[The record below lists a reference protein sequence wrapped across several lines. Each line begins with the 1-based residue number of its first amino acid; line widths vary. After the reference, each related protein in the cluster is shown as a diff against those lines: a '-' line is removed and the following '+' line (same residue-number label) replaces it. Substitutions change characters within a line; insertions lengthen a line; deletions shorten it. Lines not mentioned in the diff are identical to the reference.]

1 VKKIHLKIRPTILFI
16 LIFVVALSTVISL
29 GLQYYFSKQLAFK
42 GANESIQQIA
52 DKTRLIVKNSYESSD
67 NLLSLLELSTGIHK
81 LPKEKE
87 QHVMLKKL
95 TRALSHNNLIYS
107 LYIGYENK
115 DFYEVINL
123 ENEKNLRKKFD
134 AKENERWLIIK
145 IFNKN
150 GNQIEMKQYLDSSLK
165 HTRMLSDS
173 TKYNPTVRPWYKKAM
188 KSKQITKTEPYFFA
202 NLESLGVTYSKRIE
216 TSNNVIAFDISLKS
230 MARFLKEQEFI
241 KGTQLYMF
249 DDKGK
254 IVASN
259 VKEQQYP
266 HNINEVLRK
275 STNNQLST
283 VKVNDAEYSVRYIT
297 LKENNEFKTNLS
309 ILVPKDAIL
318 KPYNEKIYFSI
329 MMNVIFLLIL
339 IPLVWLATKLIVKP
353 IDKLMEEN
361 KKIIEQ
367 DFDNVKIIETP
378 VCELHYLSQS
388 FFTMAS
394 AIKKHEEAQVKLM
407 DSFIE
412 VLAGAIDNKSKYTG
426 GHCNRVPILSVMLA
440 KKASSSTSGIFKD
453 FQLNSKEEI
462 REISIAAW
470 LHDCGKV
477 TTPEYVVDKATKLET
492 LYNRIHEIRTRFEV
506 IHRDLIIESFYKIEK
521 GEDKTEVN
529 SWLEME
535 HQTLKDDFEFIANA
549 NKGAE
554 FMTKNHQKRVHTI
567 AQRIWVRE
575 FDNTLGLSRDEQ
587 KRHPMSLS
595 KQEYLLSDKQE
606 HIIPRE
612 YFSKEEHDEF
622 GFKIEVPEDL
632 YNLGE
637 VYNLTI
643 EKGTLTKEERFK
655 INEHMIMTIK
665 MLEQL
670 PFPKHLARVPEYAGA
685 HHETLIGTGYPK
697 KLKKEQM
704 SIPARIMAVADIF
717 EALTASDRPYKEA
730 KKLSEAI
737 KILSYM
743 AKDKHIDEDIF
754 NLFLTSGVYLE
765 YAQLH
770 LKAEQIDEII
780 VSEYLLAS

>member
-1 VKKIHLKIRPTILFI
+1 MKKIHLKIRPTILFI
-16 LIFVVALSTVISL
+16 LIFVVTLSTVISL
-29 GLQYYFSKQLAFK
+29 GLQYYSSKQLAFK
-42 GANESIQQIA
+42 GTSESIEQIA
-52 DKTRLIVKNSYESSD
+52 DKTKLIARNSYETS
-67 NLLSLLELSTGIHK
+67 NNVLSLLELSSGIHD
-81 LPKEKE
+81 LPVEEE
-87 QHVMLKKL
+87 QHLMLKKL
-95 TRALSHNNLIYS
+95 TRALLHNNLIYA
-107 LYIGYENK
+107 LYIGYDNGN
-115 DFYEVINL
+115 FYEVINL
-123 ENEKNLRKKFD
+123 ENEKNLREKFD
-134 AKENERWLIIK
+134 AQKNERWLVIK
-145 IFNKN
+145 IFSKN
-150 GNQIEMKQYLDSSLK
+150 NTQVQTKQYLDSNLK
-165 HTRMLSDS
+165 QTRVLRDN
-173 TKYNPTVRPWYKKAM
+173 TQYNPKERLWYKKAM
-188 KSKQITKTEPYFFA
+188 NSKEMIRTKPYLFA
-202 NLESLGVTYSKRIE
+202 NLGSMGVTYSKRIE
-216 TSNNVIAFDISLKS
+216 TSNNVIAFDVSLKS
-230 MARFLKEQEFI
+230 MSRFLKEQEFI
-241 KGTQLYMF
+241 KGTQLYIF
-249 DDKGK
+249 DDNGK
-254 IVASN
+254 VVASN
-259 VKEQQYP
+259 INKQNFP
-266 HNINEVLRK
+266 NSINEVLK
-275 STNNQLST
+275 NSSKNKLST
-283 VKVNDAEYSVRYIT
+283 AIINEANYSVSNIP
-297 LKENNEFKTNLS
+297 LKENNEFKTYLS
-309 ILVPKDAIL
+309 ILVPKDAML
-318 KPYNEKIYFSI
+318 EPYNEKIYFSLI
-329 MMNVIFLLIL
+329 MNILFLLIL
-339 IPLVWLATKLIVKP
+339 IPIVWIATKLIVKP

-361 KKIIEQ
+361 KKIIDQ

-388 FFTMAS
+388 FYTMAS

-407 DSFIE
+407 DSFIK

-426 GHCNRVPILSVMLA
+426 GHCNRVPVLSVMLA

-453 FQLNSKEEI
+453 FELSTKDEL
-462 REISIAAW
+462 RELSIAAW

-492 LYNRIHEIRTRFEV
+492 IYNRIHEIRTRFEV
-506 IHRDLIIESFYKIEK
+506 IHRDLIIESFSKIEK
-521 GEDKTEVN
+521 GENKSEVN
-529 SWLEME
+529 SWLEKE
-535 HQTLKDDFEFIANA
+535 HQILKDDFVFIANA

-554 FMTKNHQKRVHTI
+554 FMTKNHQERVHSI

-612 YFSKEEHDEF
+612 HFSKEEYDES
-622 GFKIEVPEDL
+622 GFKLEVPEDL

-643 EKGTLTKEERFK
+643 EKGTLSKEERFK

-670 PFPKHLARVPEYAGA
+670 PFPKHLERVPEYAGA

-697 KLKKEQM
+697 KLKKDQM

-743 AKDKHIDEDIF
+743 AKDKHIDADIF

-770 LKAEQIDEII
+770 LEPEQIDEI
-780 VSEYLLAS
+780 VVNSYLLAS